1 MKPEQSVEPSS
12 QIFKVSTKGQKT
24 ECLNKHLETAKKMI
38 KTEDD
43 NDHEATLNDVEQGPF
58 ATISLN
64 CIRQKQKSIQQWNS
78 HNTCKAKNEN
88 SVGPFS
94 VTSFKKISKSVDFSQ
109 TVQGVQY
116 GNERF

>member
-1 MKPEQSVEPSS
+1 
-12 QIFKVSTKGQKT
+12 
-24 ECLNKHLETAKKMI
+24 MI

-78 HNTCKAKNEN
+78 HNIHCKAKNEN
-88 SVGPFS
+88 SAGLFS
-94 VTSFKKISKSVDFSQ
+94 VTPFEKISKNVK
-109 TVQGVQY
+109 
-116 GNERF
+116 

>member
-1 MKPEQSVEPSS
+1 
-12 QIFKVSTKGQKT
+12 
-24 ECLNKHLETAKKMI
+24 MI

-78 HNTCKAKNEN
+78 HNIHCKAKNE
-88 SVGPFS
+88 
-94 VTSFKKISKSVDFSQ
+94 KK
-109 TVQGVQY
+109 
-116 GNERF
+116 R

>member
-1 MKPEQSVEPSS
+1 
-12 QIFKVSTKGQKT
+12 
-24 ECLNKHLETAKKMI
+24 MI

-78 HNTCKAKNEN
+78 HNIHCKAKNEKKDSAINNKISVIKINIFN
-88 SVGPFS
+88 SAGPFS
-94 VTSFKKISKSVDFSQ
+94 VTPFEIFFQKTLIFAKHYNFL
-109 TVQGVQY
+109 
-116 GNERF
+116 N